1 MRRLTLTLAV
11 LLIAVPTAAAKSFEA
26 ASVAGDLTYR
36 SAAVG
41 ESSLLIGYIGRK
53 TQIIG
58 PRTLKGIACLD
69 GAVLHNCVKLKRTRL
84 NVKWTVL
91 KPVKLMHQQAGA
103 YTIRLR
109 YASEVRNVFIN
120 GCGQVRVH
128 GVGEFSADGAG
139 HVVYERSD
147 LPVVIELK
155 P

>member
-41 ESSLLIGYIGRK
+41 ESSLLIGYIGPK

-69 GAVLHNCVKLKRTRL
+69 GAVLHDCVTLKRTRK
-84 NVKWTVL
+84 NVTWTVL

-103 YTIRLR
+103 YTVTLR
-109 YASEVRNVFIN
+109 RASEIRDVFIN

-128 GVGEFSADGAG
+128 GAGEFSADGAED
-139 HVVYERSD
+139 VAYDRAD
-147 LPVVIELK
+147 LPVLIELK